1 MSEYQHLLE
10 TYKMESEHPY
20 NDGWSQLH
28 YKEQYENLLKLGE
41 KEFTTKMTNLKIE
54 ELEKL
59 RRIPVAHEAWNLL
72 QEEVYLTFLQR
83 L

>member
-54 ELEKL
+54 ELESKISALTIELNEVKSKL
-59 RRIPVAHEAWNLL
+59 SDNN
-72 QEEVYLTFLQR
+72 
-83 L
+83 

>member
-1 MSEYQHLLE
+1 MSEYQHLLA

-41 KEFTTKMTNLKIE
+41 KEFTTKLTKRKIE
-54 ELEKL
+54 DLENKMSALTIELNDLKSKL
-59 RRIPVAHEAWNLL
+59 LD
-72 QEEVYLTFLQR
+72 TD
-83 L
+83 